1 MIYSPVIITT
11 LNRHEHFRQCLES
24 LERCTDA
31 DKTNVYVALDY
42 PPSEKMRRALRLL
55 WLAQHL
61 GAWSARAYGMLCF
74 PFDMLPRV
82 IKKFCKRS

>member
-1 MIYSPVIITT
+1 MEKIHIKMIYSPVIITT

-42 PPSEKMRRALRLL
+42 PPSERYMDGRR
-55 WLAQHL
+55 
-61 GAWSARAYGMLCF
+61 MTN
-74 PFDMLPRV
+74 
-82 IKKFCKRS
+82 I